1 MIEINLLPGGSG
13 KKKSSR
19 GGGGGGGGAKRI
31 NLGAFFSNFAQ
42 KIKDPWLLT
51 AIGSVALALVAVGG
65 TYFYQ
70 EQRISSL
77 TAREQKGLEDSTT
90 NSVVLKARAKAEAK
104 RDTLLRRMN
113 LIRAIDEDRFIWP
126 HVLDEVSK
134 ALPPYTWLSSLAFMG
149 TPQGTVNVAA
159 GAKPEAAGE
168 DKDKPKKK
176 SKKVDTEIPRD
187 EVRIRMIG
195 LTPDIQALTRF
206 MRQLEASAFFT
217 NVQLNNSQ
225 FAADQGKDVTQF
237 TLDVTYSRPD
247 TSIIRRVPLAASVK

>member
-19 GGGGGGGGAKRI
+19 GGGGGGGGGKSI
-31 NLGAFFSNFAQ
+31 NIGAAFSRLIQ
-42 KIKDPWLLT
+42 QIRDPWLLS
-51 AIGSVALALVAVGG
+51 AMGAVALAVIVVGG
-65 TYFYQ
+65 MYSWQ
-70 EQRISSL
+70 EHKLGTL
-77 TAREQKGLEDSTT
+77 TVRETKALEDSTRYAA
-90 NSVVLKARAKAEAK
+90 VLKEKLRAEAK

-149 TPQGTVNVAA
+149 TPQGSVNVAA
-159 GAKPEAAGE
+159 GAKPEPAPVDG
-168 DKDKPKKK
+168 DKTKKKPKK
-176 SKKVDTEIPRD
+176 VDVDIPRD
-187 EVRIRMIG
+187 EVRVRMIG

-206 MRQLEASAFFT
+206 MRQLESSPFFV

-225 FAADQGKDVTQF
+225 SAQDQNKDVTQF
-237 TLDVTYSRPD
+237 TLDVTYTRPD
-247 TSIIRRVPLAASVK
+247 TSVIRRVPVSASVK

>member
-1 MIEINLLPGGSG
+1 MIEINLLPGSG

-19 GGGGGGGGAKRI
+19 SSGGGSARKINFGALLAGITQRI
-31 NLGAFFSNFAQ
+31 R
-42 KIKDPWLLT
+42 DPWLIS
-51 AIGSVALALVAVGG
+51 AVGSVVLSVAVVG
-65 TYFYQ
+65 TAYLYQ

-77 TAREQKGLEDSTT
+77 SAAEQAGLADSTRYAAA
-90 NSVVLKARAKAEAK
+90 LKERQRADAR

-149 TPQGTVNVAA
+149 TPQGSVNVAA
-159 GAKPEAAGE
+159 GAKPESGD
-168 DKDKPKKK
+168 DKKGKKA
-176 SKKVDTEIPRD
+176 KKVDVEVPRD

-206 MRQLEASAFFT
+206 MRQLEASPFFGD
-217 NVQLNNSQ
+217 VQLNNSQ
-225 FAADQGKDVTQF
+225 LAQDQGKDVTQF
-237 TLDVTYSRPD
+237 TLDVTYTRPD
-247 TSIIRRVPLAASVK
+247 TSVIKRVPLTASDK

>member
-19 GGGGGGGGAKRI
+19 GGGGGGGGAKSFNI
-31 NLGAFFSNFAQ
+31 GAAFSRFIQ
-42 KIKDPWLLT
+42 QIKDPWLLS
-51 AIGSVALALVAVGG
+51 AIGSVALAVLVVGG
-65 TYFYQ
+65 VYSWQ
-70 EQRISSL
+70 EHQISSL
-77 TAREQKGLEDSTT
+77 TARETKALEDSTRYAA
-90 NSVVLKARAKAEAK
+90 VLKEKLKAEAK

-149 TPQGTVNVAA
+149 TPQGSVNVAA
-159 GAKPEAAGE
+159 GAKPEAAPADG
-168 DKDKPKKK
+168 DKTKKKPKK
-176 SKKVDTEIPRD
+176 VDVDIPRD
-187 EVRIRMIG
+187 EVRVRMIG

-206 MRQLEASAFFT
+206 MRQLESSPFFN

-225 FAADQGKDVTQF
+225 SAQDQSKDVTQF

-247 TSIIRRVPLAASVK
+247 TSVIRRVPVSASVK